1 MIAPLVL
8 ILAIGGLMHAV
19 SSFTRAATPEATVAA
34 TGLAFGFLLL
44 VAFFG
49 GRLFKR
55 IGFPRLT
62 GYIVAGVVAGDQV
75 LHLVTHEMV
84 ESLSLLNGVAI
95 CLIALTAGGELN
107 LKRVRPL
114 LKTIVHT
121 TLWAG
126 VGTALL
132 LGVAVFA
139 MRDWL
144 PFMRGV
150 DVVQQVAISGL
161 LGVTLS
167 AMSPAVAAAL
177 LAETQSDGP
186 LSRTIL
192 ALVVIADL
200 VVIVLFTMASSLC
213 QAALGQGANIAQVG
227 RTVAW
232 ELLGS
237 MGVGVAIGAVLW
249 IYLKRVERGAALF
262 VLLLC
267 AVVAEVTRRIHLD
280 PLIVMLAAGMFVENV
295 GQNVGSKLIH
305 DIEGASLPV
314 FAVFF
319 ALAGAHLRLDLLVV
333 SALPAAII
341 VVTRGF
347 GFFVGGRIGT
357 AAGGADPVVRR
368 FAWVGLLPQA
378 GLAIALATLMER
390 TFPSFGGPAGALV
403 LGVIGCNEIVA
414 PVFLRLALVRS
425 GEAGKRGTREFAT
438 ASVPP
443 PAPAAISPTASD

>member
-1 MIAPLVL
+1 
-8 ILAIGGLMHAV
+8 MHAV
-19 SSFTRAATPEATVAA
+19 STFTRAATPETEIAG

-49 GRLFKR
+49 GRFFKSIR
-55 IGFPRLT
+55 LPRLT
-62 GYIVAGVVAGDQV
+62 GYIAAGIVAGDQV

-84 ESLSLLNGVAI
+84 ESLSLVNGVAV

-114 LKTIVHT
+114 LKTIAHT
-121 TLWAG
+121 TIWAV
-126 VGTALL
+126 VGTALV
-132 LGVAVFA
+132 LGVVVFA

-144 PFMRGV
+144 PFLRGR
-150 DVVQQVAISGL
+150 DLAQVAAICGL

-167 AMSPAVAAAL
+167 AQSPAVVTAL
-177 LAETQSDGP
+177 LTETQSDGP

-200 VVIVLFTMASSLC
+200 VVIVLFTLFSSVC
-213 QAALGQGANIAQVG
+213 QAALGQGADVGQVV
-227 RTVAW
+227 RSVAW

-237 MGVGVAIGAVLW
+237 MGVGTAIGLVLW
-249 IYLKRVERGAALF
+249 LYIRRVERGAALF

-267 AVVAEVTRRIHLD
+267 AVVAEVARRIHLD
-280 PLIVMLAAGMFVENV
+280 SLIVMLAAGMFVENV
-295 GQNVGSKLIH
+295 GKDVGSKLIH

-319 ALAGAHLRLDLLVV
+319 ALAGAHLRIDLLIASIV
-333 SALPAAII
+333 PAAII
-341 VVTRGF
+341 VGSRGL

-357 AAGGADPVVRR
+357 ALGNAEPVVRR
-368 FAWVGLLPQA
+368 YAWMGLVPQA

-390 TFPSFGGPAGALV
+390 TFPSFGAQAGALV

-414 PVFLRLALVRS
+414 PVFLRFALVRS

-438 ASVPP
+438 KSIPP
-443 PAPAAISPTASD
+443 PAPAQSAPSALPGGS